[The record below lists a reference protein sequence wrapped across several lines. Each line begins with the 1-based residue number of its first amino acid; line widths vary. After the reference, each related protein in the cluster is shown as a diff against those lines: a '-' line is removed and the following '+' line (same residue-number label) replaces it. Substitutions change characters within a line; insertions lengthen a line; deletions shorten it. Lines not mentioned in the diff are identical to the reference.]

1 MIQIAK
7 TMGVKTVN
15 VVRDRSANINVSITP
30 HFNSNHFKT
39 NHREDMGELRSQL
52 ESMGADLVLTE
63 EEMRST
69 KVIGCLVFLMEY
81 VGEAKMRT
89 ELFRYGSQVS
99 CQNLSWAST
108 VLEVLVGLNFAR

>member
-15 VVRDRSANINVSITP
+15 VVRDRSANVSITP

-69 KVIGCLVFLMEY
+69 KVGW
-81 VGEAKMRT
+81 
-89 ELFRYGSQVS
+89 
-99 CQNLSWAST
+99 LSSIS
-108 VLEVLVGLNFAR
+108 

>member
-15 VVRDRSANINVSITP
+15 VVRDRSVNINVSITP

-69 KVIGCLVFLMEY
+69 KVGW
-81 VGEAKMRT
+81 
-89 ELFRYGSQVS
+89 
-99 CQNLSWAST
+99 LSSIS
-108 VLEVLVGLNFAR
+108 

>member
-30 HFNSNHFKT
+30 HFKT

-69 KVIGCLVFLMEY
+69 KVFGCLVFFKEC
-81 VGEAKMRT
+81 R
-89 ELFRYGSQVS
+89 RGS
-99 CQNLSWAST
+99 N
-108 VLEVLVGLNFAR
+108 ED

>member
-69 KVIGCLVFLMEY
+69 KVIGCLVFFKEC
-81 VGEAKMRT
+81 R
-89 ELFRYGSQVS
+89 RGS
-99 CQNLSWAST
+99 N
-108 VLEVLVGLNFAR
+108 ED